1 MKSRLTGM
9 NVFAEVVGAKSFSA
23 AADKLGISKSLASR
37 EVSALERSLAVKL
50 LNRSTRKLSLTE
62 AGSIFYEHCVN
73 ILHEAELAEQRV
85 TRAQSEPAGVV
96 KMTAIPAFAVRHVL
110 PAIVEFQQ
118 QYPKIQVR
126 LSCSNRTV
134 DLGAEGFDFG
144 IRSSPPAPNLVARK
158 LAVSRLVLLASPAY
172 LAQRGTPRRIED
184 VEKHDCV
191 FFPMLAPK
199 GVWTFRRSGRK
210 YALKVP
216 ASFETDDLEAVRAA
230 TLCGLGVGLLPLHM
244 VGADL
249 RQGTLVQVLRQFQPV
264 PEGAIYLVYL
274 PNRTQ
279 PSRVRVLIDFLI
291 ARFGPVP
298 PWEEGWQRPAAQAA
312 R

>member
-9 NVFAEVVGAKSFSA
+9 SVFAEVVGAKSFSA

-73 ILHEAELAEQRV
+73 ILQEAELAERRV
-85 TRAQSEPAGVV
+85 TQAQSEPAGVV

-134 DLGAEGFDFG
+134 DLGAEGFDLG

-191 FFPMLAPK
+191 LFPMLAPK
-199 GVWTFRRSGRK
+199 GKWAFRRSGQK
-210 YALKVP
+210 YAVKVP

-230 TLCGLGVGLLPLHM
+230 ILSGLGVGLLPRHM
-244 VGADL
+244 VGADV
-249 RQGTLVQVLRQFQPV
+249 RQGTLVPLLRQFQPV
-264 PEGAIYLVYL
+264 PEGGIYLVYL

-279 PSRVRVLIDFLI
+279 PSRVRVLIDFLMV
-291 ARFGPVP
+291 RFGPVP
-298 PWEEGWQRPAAQAA
+298 PWEEGW
-312 R
+312 

>member
-1 MKSRLTGM
+1 M
-9 NVFAEVVGAKSFSA
+9 NVFAEVVDAKSFSA
-23 AADKLGISKSLASR
+23 AAEKLGISKSLASR
-37 EVSALERSLAVKL
+37 EISALERSLAVKL

-73 ILHEAELAEQRV
+73 ILHEAERAEQRV
-85 TRAQSEPAGVV
+85 TQAQSEPAGVV
-96 KMTAIPAFAVRHVL
+96 KMTAIPAFSVRHVL
-110 PAIVEFQQ
+110 PAIVDFHRL
-118 QYPKIQVR
+118 YPKIQVR

-134 DLGAEGFDFG
+134 DLGAEGFDLG

-158 LAVSRLVLLASPAY
+158 LAVSRLALVASAAY
-172 LAQRGTPRRIED
+172 LAHRGVPRRIED
-184 VEKHDCV
+184 VEKHNCV
-191 FFPMLAPK
+191 LFPVLAPK

-216 ASFETDDLEAVRAA
+216 ASFETDDMETVRAA
-230 TLCGLGVGLLPLHM
+230 IIAGLGVGLLPRHT
-244 VGADL
+244 VDADV
-249 RQGTLVQVLRQFQPV
+249 RQGVLVPLLRNYEPV
-264 PEGAIYLVYL
+264 PEGAIYLVHL

-298 PWEEGWQRPAAQAA
+298 PWEDGW
-312 R
+312 

>member
-73 ILHEAELAEQRV
+73 ILHEAELAERRV
-85 TRAQSEPAGVV
+85 TQAQSEPAGVV

-134 DLGAEGFDFG
+134 DLGAEGFDLG
-144 IRSSPPAPNLVARK
+144 IRSTGVASA
-158 LAVSRLVLLASPAY
+158 AVSAGSSRTCPAY
-172 LAQRGTPRRIED
+172 SPHA
-184 VEKHDCV
+184 
-191 FFPMLAPK
+191 
-199 GVWTFRRSGRK
+199 RSR
-210 YALKVP
+210 LP
-216 ASFETDDLEAVRAA
+216 ASHFR
-230 TLCGLGVGLLPLHM
+230 
-244 VGADL
+244 
-249 RQGTLVQVLRQFQPV
+249 
-264 PEGAIYLVYL
+264 
-274 PNRTQ
+274 
-279 PSRVRVLIDFLI
+279 
-291 ARFGPVP
+291 
-298 PWEEGWQRPAAQAA
+298 
-312 R
+312 

>member
-1 MKSRLTGM
+1 MGSSSTHCCKNIANEEQADRHERVCGGGGREEL
-9 NVFAEVVGAKSFSA
+9 FR

-73 ILHEAELAEQRV
+73 ILQEAELAERRATQ
-85 TRAQSEPAGVV
+85 AQSEPAGVV

-134 DLGAEGFDFG
+134 DLGAEGFDLG
-144 IRSSPPAPNLVARK
+144 IRSSPPAPDLVARK
-158 LAVSRLVLLASPAY
+158 LAASRLVLLASPAY
-172 LAQRGTPRRIED
+172 LAQRGMPRRIED

-191 FFPMLAPK
+191 FFRSSQCSRPK
-199 GVWTFRRSGRK
+199 GTGRSG
-210 YALKVP
+210 
-216 ASFETDDLEAVRAA
+216 AA
-230 TLCGLGVGLLPLHM
+230 GGNT
-244 VGADL
+244 
-249 RQGTLVQVLRQFQPV
+249 R
-264 PEGAIYLVYL
+264 
-274 PNRTQ
+274 
-279 PSRVRVLIDFLI
+279 
-291 ARFGPVP
+291 
-298 PWEEGWQRPAAQAA
+298 
-312 R
+312 